1 MTPDEFDRR
10 QRQLEAHVAEQTELL
25 RGIRQDIKILGWV
38 IFIVVMLILGIS
50 LK

>member
-1 MTPDEFDRR
+1 MFPEEFDQR

-25 RGIRQDIKILGWV
+25 RGIRQDIKTLGWV
-38 IFIVVMLILGIS
+38 IFLVVMIILGLS